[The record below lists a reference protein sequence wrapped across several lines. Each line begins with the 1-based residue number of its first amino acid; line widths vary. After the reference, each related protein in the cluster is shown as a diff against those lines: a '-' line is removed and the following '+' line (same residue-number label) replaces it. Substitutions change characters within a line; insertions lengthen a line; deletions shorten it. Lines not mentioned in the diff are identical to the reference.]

1 VDRRHRKTPSQ
12 LTKLSNAPE
21 GPSIPDLNNTLCGG
35 PPGLLLMLQGFS
47 VRLAPHTQGA
57 IASGRANASIAIFQA
72 PFSRLSILNQWP
84 SMVLSLT
91 VTE

>member
-1 VDRRHRKTPSQ
+1 MDRRHRKTPSQ
-12 LTKLSNAPE
+12 LTKLGNAPV
-21 GPSIPDLNNTLCGG
+21 GPSIANNALCGG
-35 PPGLLLMLQGFS
+35 PPGVFLMLQGFS
-47 VRLAPHTQGA
+47 VRLAPDTQGA
-57 IASGRANASIAIFQA
+57 IASGRANASIAIFHA